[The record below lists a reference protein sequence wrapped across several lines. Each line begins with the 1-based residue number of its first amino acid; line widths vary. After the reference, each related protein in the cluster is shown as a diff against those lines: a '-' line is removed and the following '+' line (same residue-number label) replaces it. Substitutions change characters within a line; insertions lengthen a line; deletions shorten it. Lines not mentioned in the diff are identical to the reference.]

1 MIVHEAIIILS
12 LLKFS
17 IKLQVSIARGHPRSA
32 SGSYMRTLRRS
43 EFDEKEYHAALHL
56 PNVGFVSRTV
66 EQLIP
71 VSHKAPV
78 HHT

>member
-1 MIVHEAIIILS
+1 MKVFH
-12 LLKFS
+12 
-17 IKLQVSIARGHPRSA
+17 KLQVSIARGHPRSA
-32 SGSYMRTLRRS
+32 SVNYMRTLKQT
-43 EFDEKEYHAALHL
+43 EFDENEYHAALHL